1 MTSESSLLWSLLVLV
16 AGFYMT
22 VLVEAVSTD
31 DATILQ
37 KFKNSVQQGPNGL
50 LGSWG
55 SSADPCTW
63 TGVNCT
69 SSRVTSLT
77 LKNGQ
82 LQGTVSDIA
91 GLASLPMLKLL
102 TLSGNNFSQ
111 GSISSLTWS
120 TTSGSVCHLEYLDL
134 SYNILHGNFTE
145 NGFGVCKGLQTL
157 NLTNNELVG
166 SIPAGMYTQLPSIK
180 VIDLS
185 HNSLT
190 GTLPTEINCSSL
202 QVLSL
207 SFNEFSGAI
216 PTGLGWCPQLT
227 QIDLTSNKFT
237 GGLPADL
244 FTGAKLSYLA
254 SSQSSVN

>member
-1 MTSESSLLWSLLVLV
+1 MLV
-16 AGFYMT
+16 ASLYTT

-37 KFKNSVQQGPNGL
+37 KFKDSVQQGPNGL
-50 LGSWG
+50 LRSWG

-77 LKNGQ
+77 LQNGQ
-82 LQGTVSDIA
+82 LQGTVSAIA

-111 GSISSLTWS
+111 GSISSLMWN
-120 TTSGSVCHLEYLDL
+120 TTSGSACQLEYVDL
-134 SYNILHGNFTE
+134 SYNILQGNFTE
-145 NGFGVCKGLQTL
+145 NGFGVCKGMQTL
-157 NLTNNELVG
+157 NLTDNELVG
-166 SIPAGMYTQLPSIK
+166 SIPAGICTQLPSIK

-190 GTLPTEINCSSL
+190 GTLPTDINCSSL

-207 SFNEFSGAI
+207 SFNSLNGAI
-216 PTGLGWCPQLT
+216 PTGIGRCPQLT
-227 QIDLTSNKFT
+227 LIDLASNNFT
-237 GGLPADL
+237 GVLPADL
-244 FTGAKLSYLA
+244 FTGA
-254 SSQSSVN
+254 